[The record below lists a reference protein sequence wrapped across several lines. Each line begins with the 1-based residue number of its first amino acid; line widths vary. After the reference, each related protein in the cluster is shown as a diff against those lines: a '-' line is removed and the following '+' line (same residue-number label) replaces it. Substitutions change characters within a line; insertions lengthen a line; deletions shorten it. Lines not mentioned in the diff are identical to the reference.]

1 MDSEKKLS
9 TKEKQDFLNG
19 NDVPE
24 NQVTNPWS
32 IKIEPTEDF
41 KDYEKEHPIEEVPI
55 LNKQLHDDGCSLKSE
70 YDHRLQS
77 LSSIIADVAAGNAA
91 ARDRPEFT
99 NLNFPAIKTAIE
111 WLIKTNQLSTTG
123 KVDLMQNAW
132 RLNFKAKPPTPQ
144 EFITEKYIGDQANS
158 LYPWVKDIFAE
169 YFDPLKPYR
178 TLVLTQHIG
187 AGKSAFS
194 TLAQLYVSVHYA
206 LMWHPYKF
214 FGLAPSSV
222 FTQCMG
228 GWNQKK
234 ASELLVEP
242 FIQILEC
249 SPYFKRVRTHNDLT
263 EASAEEVAECLHWT
277 TSSPTAQ
284 PLDSKVYLPDGNYK
298 LMKDV
303 QVGDVIASPST
314 GSVEVTA
321 IPFEDEANCYEIE
334 LEDGRTVRCSD
345 KHLWKVR
352 RSPDSEWE
360 VRDLKYIMEHPE
372 FEWEIIEIEDMK
384 ESIINRP
391 C

>member
-1 MDSEKKLS
+1 MKINKREKLVYKNMGDLQVEDYILATDGKKRKIFSIQEQGLS
-9 TKEKQDFLNG
+9 DIYKITISDGRSFRTHIKHLTPVCFRQNKMGRYVWDNLTTEWMMKYLNKFHFTLLTDYAELDVYDKYSLFLEHENEPDDNIIPTVKEG
-19 NDVPE
+19 PYI
-24 NQVTNPWS
+24 T
-32 IKIEPTEDF
+32 KIE
-41 KDYEKEHPIEEVPI
+41 KLNYKENCRCITIFDPDG
-55 LNKQLHDDGCSLKSE
+55 QYYTDDG
-70 YDHRLQS
+70 
-77 LSSIIADVAAGNAA
+77 IITHN
-91 ARDRPEFT
+91 
-99 NLNFPAIKTAIE
+99 
-111 WLIKTNQLSTTG
+111 
-123 KVDLMQNAW
+123 
-132 RLNFKAKPPTPQ
+132 
-144 EFITEKYIGDQANS
+144 
-158 LYPWVKDIFAE
+158 
-169 YFDPLKPYR
+169 
-178 TLVLTQHIG
+178 
-187 AGKSAFS
+187 SAFS
-194 TLAQLYVSVHYA
+194 TLAQLFVSVHYA

-303 QVGDVIASPST
+303 QVGDIIASPST

-321 IPFEDEANCYEIE
+321 IPFEDEADCYEIE

-372 FEWEIIEIEDMK
+372 FEWEIIEIEDIETAQFIK
-384 ESIINRP
+384 S
-391 C
+391 